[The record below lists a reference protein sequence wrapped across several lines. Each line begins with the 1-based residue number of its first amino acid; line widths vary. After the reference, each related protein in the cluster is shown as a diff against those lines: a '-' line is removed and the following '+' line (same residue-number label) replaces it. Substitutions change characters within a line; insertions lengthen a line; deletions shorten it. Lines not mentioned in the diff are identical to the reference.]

1 MFTFAV
7 TDRRFAQRNASLIP
21 GNGGTTETVA
31 GETGSTTAWLRSA
44 LQYRL
49 LNRLAF
55 SNRDASLKAHT
66 LTARKTL
73 CSWADSAEAKFF

>member
-1 MFTFAV
+1 LQSLTGDSHSEV
-7 TDRRFAQRNASLIP
+7 ASLYLEAAGP
-21 GNGGTTETVA
+21 RKAVA

-55 SNRDASLKAHT
+55 SNRDASLKART
-66 LTARKTL
+66 LTVRKTL
-73 CSWADSAEAKFF
+73 CSWANSAEAKFF

>member
-1 MFTFAV
+1 
-7 TDRRFAQRNASLIP
+7 
-21 GNGGTTETVA
+21 VA

>member
-7 TDRRFAQRNASLIP
+7 TDRRFAQRNASLLS
-21 GNGGTTETVA
+21 GSGGATEGRCRRTD
-31 GETGSTTAWLRSA
+31 STTAWLRSA

-55 SNRDASLKAHT
+55 SNRDASLKART
-66 LTARKTL
+66 LTVQKTL